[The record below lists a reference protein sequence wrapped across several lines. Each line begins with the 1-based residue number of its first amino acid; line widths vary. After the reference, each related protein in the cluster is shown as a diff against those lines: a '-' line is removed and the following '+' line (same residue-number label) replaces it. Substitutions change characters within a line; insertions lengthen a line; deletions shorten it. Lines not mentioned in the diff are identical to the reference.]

1 MAFSFT
7 DLLEKLGASSTHG
20 RQDELLGE
28 EIASLRPATP
38 DEMLLLFP
46 EEKLVKDG
54 SVAYLPVKMCHSL
67 GRSPQ
72 GKLAGRN
79 KRGRG
84 FLPKVITRSAETA
97 RDSLVNYDHNLAHN
111 GNGTED
117 MVLGHIRTARFDP
130 ENLLAREMAAESPGK
145 IPSVSAPLYALTA
158 LFLRHSLVPGILKDH
173 LSGKAWM
180 TSMECSHHWNEACF
194 LYENE
199 LIPIQDA
206 ESGMRECV
214 ELNRVRNF
222 QDKLLTVCLGG
233 EVGSVN
239 YWGLGMTQQPADD
252 GAEVL
257 SILTASPMEFANAS
271 GNSKKKIFLPL
282 RLGKFSSQ
290 EKDLELAHTAVDKEV
305 EHVFQEMASVEIL
318 GQTAPAPDGH
328 AHDVLTDGTILPS
341 QNHDHSLVNYGIVK
355 ATTPRFTGR
364 TNTHY
369 FYPPPVRS
377 GDGMG
382 MVISEGGP
390 AVVHM
395 HTLNIP
401 LRGKGKSSGDSGD
414 TSSEEMA
421 SFLDSVTPEGY
432 MELKKMLDSL
442 NSISEKLS
450 SGNSTG
456 GTPADNKGLAAE
468 VASIRKELQEGA
480 LKEMIDDAVKKEIA
494 NQVTEGTLV
503 PKAKVEEIKTAAV
516 TEAVT
521 AEQTKNAAETKKKEL
536 QAGRLKAIEELGI
549 DMESKPYEDNA
560 DLTVKNRL
568 EEIALDESG
577 EKEWKTEFRFLKAL
591 ATAALAEQKA
601 AEAEAAKKLTEQEIE
616 QRKNDEEAE
625 RKKQELLQG
634 QGQSAANTGASSSGG
649 KKKLIIGAPG
659 KKADDDL
666 EGREAASSV
675 TTTTTTPKVGKFA
688 FSK

>member
-7 DLLEKLGASSTHG
+7 DLLEKLGASSTQG
-20 RQDELLGE
+20 QQDELVGE
-28 EIASLRPATP
+28 EAASLRPATLE
-38 DEMLLLFP
+38 EMLLLFP

-84 FLPKVITRSAETA
+84 FLPKVIARSAETA
-97 RDSLVNYDHNLAHN
+97 RDSLVNYDHNLSHN

-130 ENLLAREMAAESPGK
+130 EKLLSREMAAESPGK
-145 IPSVSAPLYALTA
+145 IPSISAPLYALTA

-214 ELNRVRNF
+214 ELNRVRNY

-233 EVGSVN
+233 ETGSVN
-239 YWGLGMTQQPADD
+239 YWGLGMTQQPADE

-257 SILTASPMEFANAS
+257 SILTASPMELARNGS
-271 GNSKKKIFLPL
+271 GESRKKIFMPL
-282 RLGKFSSQ
+282 RLEKFFSNTKDAECAHATVDSKLKEIASISVLGKTS
-290 EKDLELAHTAVDKEV
+290 AHE
-305 EHVFQEMASVEIL
+305 Q
-318 GQTAPAPDGH
+318 DGH
-328 AHDVLTDGTILPS
+328 AHDILTDGTMLPAQGHLHS
-341 QNHDHSLVNYGIVK
+341 IANWSLVKGTV
-355 ATTPRFTGR
+355 PRFTGR
-364 TNTHY
+364 TDVHHQ
-369 FYPPPVRS
+369 YPEPM
-377 GDGMG
+377 MG
-382 MVISEGGP
+382 EGG
-390 AVVHM
+390 VVAMPPSGAPKIHM
-395 HTLNIP
+395 HTFDIP
-401 LRGKGKSSGDSGD
+401 LRGKKSAKENANNDS
-414 TSSEEMA
+414 EMD

-432 MELKKMLDSL
+432 MELKKLLASLDSL
-442 NSISEKLS
+442 SERLS
-450 SGNSTG
+450 SGNSG
-456 GTPADNKGLAAE
+456 GAGGAGAAGAADNKGLAAE
-468 VASIRKELQEGA
+468 VASIRKELHEGA

-494 NQVTEGTLV
+494 NEVTVGNLI

-516 TEAVT
+516 TAAVT
-521 AEQTKNAAETKKKEL
+521 EEQTKNAAENKKKEL

-560 DLTVKNRL
+560 DLTVKKRL

-591 ATAALAEQKA
+591 AAAALAREDAEKAKKETDEQAQLRKDQ
-601 AEAEAAKKLTEQEIE
+601 EAEA
-616 QRKNDEEAE
+616 R
-625 RKKQELLQG
+625 KQELLQG
-634 QGQSAANTGASSSGG
+634 QGQSAANAGTNSSGG

-659 KKADDDL
+659 KKADEE
-666 EGREAASSV
+666 EGREAASS